1 MFVIPNKMDTLSVVL
16 SQFGVRS
23 LAFQT
28 SSVREN
34 DFLPGHF
41 RFRLLLGS
49 AIAET
54 MWLNQQTLDAIRIM
68 AELATRWPRLVRAS
82 DLVDVTGISFVNIQ
96 KTVHALAL
104 ARLLETSRGRYGGI
118 RLARGPDEIN
128 VGEVVRAFEPKDCPV
143 NFLMASTISAG
154 ISDLLFRAHR
164 GFFQPLE
171 ATTLADLDLPAL
183 TGERPRRLEA

>member
-1 MFVIPNKMDTLSVVL
+1 
-16 SQFGVRS
+16 
-23 LAFQT
+23 
-28 SSVREN
+28 
-34 DFLPGHF
+34 
-41 RFRLLLGS
+41 
-49 AIAET
+49 

-96 KTVHALAL
+96 KTVHALAT
-104 ARLLETSRGRYGGI
+104 AKLLETSRGRYGGI

-143 NFLMASTISAG
+143 NFLMASTVSAA

-183 TGERPRRLEA
+183 AGERPRRLEA

>member
-28 SSVREN
+28 SPVREN

-41 RFRLLLGS
+41 RFRRLPGS